1 MQIWI
6 DADACP
12 NPIKEIIYRI
22 ANREQINA
30 IFVAN
35 QWLKLPKSAF
45 IKMQLVAKG
54 YDIADLAIINQVQP
68 NDLVITADIPLVAE
82 LLNKGANVINFRG
95 QRYTLETIKETLIMR
110 DFMETMRASGFQTGG
125 QSPFSN
131 KDRQNL
137 VNQIDK
143 LISQRNKE

>member
-35 QWLKLPKSAF
+35 QWLKLPKSPF
-45 IKMQLVAKG
+45 IKMQLVARG

-68 NDLVITADIPLVAE
+68 NDLVITADIPLAAE

-110 DFMETMRASGFQTGG
+110 DFMETMRASGFQTTGK
-125 QSPFSN
+125 SPFSN
-131 KDRQNL
+131 KDRQNF

-143 LISQRNKE
+143 LISQRDKE